1 MVVLT
6 LADAIEW
13 LSEHQGCVR
22 YERGGVVVVTA
33 RHELTMLDATARVAH
48 HHGSA
53 TEATIAAVLDLKA
66 RVAARRARMA
76 GGAR

>member
-1 MVVLT
+1 MSALT
-6 LADAIEW
+6 LADAIVW
-13 LSEHQGCVR
+13 LSEHQGAVR
-22 YERGGVVVVTA
+22 YDRGVVVVTA

-66 RVAARRARMA
+66 RVAARRDRLA